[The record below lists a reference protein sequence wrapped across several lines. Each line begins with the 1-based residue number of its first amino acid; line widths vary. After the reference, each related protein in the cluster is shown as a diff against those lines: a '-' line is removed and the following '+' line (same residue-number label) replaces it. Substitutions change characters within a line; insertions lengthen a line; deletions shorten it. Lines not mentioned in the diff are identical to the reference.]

1 MTHTPSTSRT
11 GEAVKDGSTE
21 ITGTGNRATLLIR
34 LWTLPRAEVNPAA
47 RSWHEESG
55 EVAMLADLVSACRG
69 RLADGYKPQLAAEFS
84 DLPAALM
91 AAKRMQRA
99 MLGFASHQPRSR
111 AAAAIG
117 VFSRLGES
125 TAAGATAREEMQT
138 AGTLMSAA
146 TAGQILLTQ
155 AAYVEIM
162 RLLPQTAR
170 GISSVRLGTGGPA
183 LKAYE
188 LVWEEPETYVR
199 LRKLVEGMEWAHATA
214 SHRSQQTTKRI
225 ADPPQLS
232 AGAGAS
238 GPGSAEE
245 SPQFAAETAAPAR
258 VWRRTWAVLGVAAA
272 ALITATVLLT
282 TKLDTGHFELPRR
295 GPSPAITKLP
305 ATKPPA
311 VNPKPGPSSPERPKP
326 TSAAGDGEKPPT
338 AKSSED
344 RNETKNTSG
353 EQTNREISKE
363 PVPEPQPAQ
372 PPRPAPVRAGR
383 EPVEGFYRRDIPGLL
398 EKADRDGGNGKY
410 GSAKYWYGIVLQ
422 LEPGNAK
429 ARQELS
435 RVIKAEELDQQ

>member
-1 MTHTPSTSRT
+1 MTDTPSTSRT
-11 GEAVKDGSTE
+11 GEAVKGGSTE
-21 ITGTGNRATLLIR
+21 TPGTGNRASLLIR
-34 LWTLPRAEVNPAA
+34 LWTLPRAELNPAA

-69 RLADGYKPQLAAEFS
+69 RLADGYKPQLTAEFS
-84 DLPAALM
+84 DLPAALI

-117 VFSRLGES
+117 VFSRLGNTS
-125 TAAGATAREEMQT
+125 SGATAREEMQT

-155 AAYVEIM
+155 AAYLEIM

-170 GISSVRLGTGGPA
+170 GISSVRLGTTTGGPA

-188 LVWEEPETYVR
+188 LVWEEPEVYVR

-214 SHRSQQTTKRI
+214 SHRSEQTTKRI
-225 ADPPQLS
+225 ADPQLS

-238 GPGSAEE
+238 GTGSAEA

-272 ALITATVLLT
+272 ALISATVLLT
-282 TKLDTGHFELPRR
+282 TKLDTGHFEPLRR
-295 GPSPAITKLP
+295 GPSPTIA
-305 ATKPPA
+305 KPPA
-311 VNPKPGPSSPERPKP
+311 VNPNPGPASPERPNP
-326 TSAAGDGEKPPT
+326 ISVAGDGEKPPT
-338 AKSSED
+338 AKSPED
-344 RNETKNTSG
+344 RNGTKNTSG
-353 EQTNREISKE
+353 EQTKREISREISKE
-363 PVPEPQPAQ
+363 PMTEPQPAQ

-422 LEPGNAK
+422 LDPGNAK

-435 RVIKAEELDQQ
+435 RVVKAEELDQQ